1 MNALVAVADALQTVV
16 VVWVSVIAIQTAV
29 IVWLFIRS
37 HRLKRQVAAIRN
49 DRDRLLSS
57 HQVIRLL
64 GGELAERQGD

>member
-57 HQVIRLL
+57 YQVIRLL
-64 GGELAERQGD
+64 GGELAERQGV